1 LWTSAV
7 ETDPENTL
15 ALSNLALVYLHFNPP
30 KTDQALVYLNRA
42 LQLSQA
48 KQAKIA
54 GGKQLDLSP
63 IYQDLGEAYLAQASG
78 LAAGTPGSDVWQQR
92 KEAYVEPAK
101 YFALA
106 SQNLSDF
113 APSDARLFSRLAE
126 VYEGQA
132 EMDAQ
137 DLAGATPGQLDSLVR
152 QRDELRSKAEE
163 AMRRAREILVAG
175 NVSSIDTEYRA
186 VILGEGNIFFGR
198 EVGASNEEKAVYY
211 GQALSRCKEAGALF
225 PDDPRPFVLAGCR
238 RRQSLTPSGVHQ
250 TPCEREYRDCLER
263 PTRQYQR

>member
-1 LWTSAV
+1 MGG
-7 ETDPENTL
+7 TDE
-15 ALSNLALVYLHFNPP
+15 ARQLV
-30 KTDQALVYLNRA
+30 
-42 LQLSQA
+42 
-48 KQAKIA
+48 
-54 GGKQLDLSP
+54 
-63 IYQDLGEAYLAQASG
+63 
-78 LAAGTPGSDVWQQR
+78 
-92 KEAYVEPAK
+92 
-101 YFALA
+101 LA
-106 SQNLSDF
+106 SLKQMTK
-113 APSDARLFSRLAE
+113 
-126 VYEGQA
+126 GT

-250 TPCEREYRDCLER
+250 TPCEREFRACLER